1 MAGPGTD
8 GTKAG
13 AARRRH
19 SKRLLPRWRARC
31 ARRRCNHSAGEPNHR
46 ALRTPSSACPVHAGL
61 ASAGDETLQ
70 GIWRGLAGALHPGH
84 ERRPIPSRPADAK
97 GSGHPLEGN
106 GPEQD
111 SYSAFQAFTDR
122 GRDLESTLHELD
134 VNDLFI
140 CGLATDYCVRATTL
154 DGLRRGLAVR
164 VLRDA
169 IRGVDLKPGDSDMA
183 IKEMRVHGARFSES
197 RGIARLLVGD

>member
-70 GIWRGLAGALHPGH
+70 GIWRGLA
-84 ERRPIPSRPADAK
+84 
-97 GSGHPLEGN
+97 
-106 GPEQD
+106 
-111 SYSAFQAFTDR
+111 
-122 GRDLESTLHELD
+122 
-134 VNDLFI
+134 
-140 CGLATDYCVRATTL
+140 
-154 DGLRRGLAVR
+154 VR

-197 RGIARLLVGD
+197 RGIARLLVGV